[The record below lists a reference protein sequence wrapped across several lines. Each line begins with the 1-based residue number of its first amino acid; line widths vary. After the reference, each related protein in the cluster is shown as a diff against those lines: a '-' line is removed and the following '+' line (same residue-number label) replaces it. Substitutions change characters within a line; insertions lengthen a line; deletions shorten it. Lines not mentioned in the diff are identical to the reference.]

1 MAVLNY
7 FLGKSLGLASQY
19 IIGKIQDTVKLNPQK
34 DTEDV
39 LTIDGIQDH
48 VEALK
53 SVKPSTKIVESKKE
67 NTKDIQAAFSEP
79 IITIDLQMS
88 KVEEFRQ
95 GKYNVLVSTSVT
107 EEGFD
112 TPACNV
118 VIAYNEPDSLKS
130 YIQMKGRARK
140 ENSTFYILVH
150 KSKVRTMLNV

>member
-1 MAVLNY
+1 M
-7 FLGKSLGLASQY
+7 
-19 IIGKIQDTVKLNPQK
+19 QDTVKLNPQK
-34 DTEDV
+34 DTENV
-39 LTIDGIQDH
+39 LTIDGIQEH

-53 SVKPSTKIVESKKE
+53 YLKPSTKMVENKKE
-67 NTKDIQAAFSEP
+67 NTKDIQTVFSEP

-88 KVEEFRQ
+88 KVEKFRQ
-95 GKYNVLVSTSVT
+95 GRYNVLVSTSVT

-150 KSKVRTMLNV
+150 QSKVRIMLKV